1 MAEIRLAAPP
11 QVLKVDPGDT
21 IRVTTE
27 FDYVGPSDTGT
38 LYTALYRRP
47 LGVIDEIADKSKT
60 LSIPDSPEPG
70 NHITAYVDITIPQ
83 GFPGGL
89 HYGLYSKIMGVPG
102 EPRTE
107 NYDEVIDIYEPVA
120 RFTNVEITSY
130 TKR

>member
-1 MAEIRLAAPP
+1 MVEVRLASPP
-11 QVLKVDPGDT
+11 QVLKVDPGDI

-38 LYTALYRRP
+38 LYTALYRRIP
-47 LGVIDEIADKSKT
+47 ITDEITDESKT
-60 LSIPDSPEPG
+60 FSLPDSPEPG
-70 NHITAYVDITIPQ
+70 NHISLYVDITIPH

-89 HYGLYSKIMGVPG
+89 HYGLYSKITGAPG
-102 EPRTE
+102 SPETPS
-107 NYDEVIDIYEPVA
+107 YHEVIEIYEPVA